1 MERYVCQSFAELSDS
16 LGDIAGERV
25 GDWIRDSVV
34 AVLGCAG
41 DSFLDSGWLLEWEGW
56 ENLRAMLLM
65 HDAAADAN
73 ETDTI
78 FGALSRHV
86 RLLFKIASDNEDV
99 PLKSDEDRLQELESL
114 GLKRGHGLVY
124 GRNDC
129 LADSL
134 LQSMAR

>member
-1 MERYVCQSFAELSDS
+1 
-16 LGDIAGERV
+16 
-25 GDWIRDSVV
+25 
-34 AVLGCAG
+34 
-41 DSFLDSGWLLEWEGW
+41 
-56 ENLRAMLLM
+56 M

-99 PLKSDEDRLQELESL
+99 PLKSDEDRLKELELL
-114 GLKRGHGLVY
+114 GFKRGHGLVY

-134 LQSMAR
+134 LQSMAH